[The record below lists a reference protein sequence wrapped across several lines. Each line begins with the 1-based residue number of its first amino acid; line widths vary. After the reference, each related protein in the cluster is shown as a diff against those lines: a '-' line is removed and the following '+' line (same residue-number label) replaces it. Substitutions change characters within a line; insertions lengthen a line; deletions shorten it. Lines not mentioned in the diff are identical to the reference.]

1 VEFDQSFPKIKALP
15 LLQFACLHPCSSPAG
30 AAAAAAL
37 ANASP
42 ESIASL
48 ALVMLVSEHRVQKLA
63 AMYPQVCVCCLPQRG
78 GARQV
83 TKLAAAAAA
92 LD

>member
-1 VEFDQSFPKIKALP
+1 VLHLP
-15 LLQFACLHPCSSPAG
+15 ACLLCLNSRSRSG

-37 ANASP
+37 PAVPP

-63 AMYPQVCVCCLPQRG
+63 LSYPQV
-78 GARQV
+78 GANRAQV
-83 TKLAAAAAA
+83 GIRTMCQQLR
-92 LD
+92 